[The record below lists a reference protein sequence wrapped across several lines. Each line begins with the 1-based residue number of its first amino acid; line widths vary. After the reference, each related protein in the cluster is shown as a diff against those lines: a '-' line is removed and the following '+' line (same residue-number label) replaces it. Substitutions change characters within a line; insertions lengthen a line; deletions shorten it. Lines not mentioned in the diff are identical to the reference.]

1 MVRGGSSRIRA
12 CLWYDADF
20 RVLETAS
27 KGELVCSDVERL
39 VVDAQGGV
47 IRPIVRGGGPVQHR
61 VEFVVAPRADRI
73 GGLRYREQVQRGL
86 GVLLNRDGYQNPATR
101 VLIIERLGIE
111 DRHAGDDVGKPRGQG
126 SLRHRD

>member
-20 RVLETAS
+20 RVLETAA

-47 IRPIVRGGGPVQHR
+47 VRPIVRGGGPVQHR
-61 VEFVVAPRADRI
+61 VESVVAPRAEGI
-73 GGLRYREQVQRGL
+73 GALRYREQVQRGL
-86 GVLLNRDGYQNPATR
+86 GVLLNRDGDQDPATGA
-101 VLIIERLGIE
+101 LILQGLGIE
-111 DRHAGDDVGKPRGQG
+111 ARHAGDDVGK
-126 SLRHRD
+126 